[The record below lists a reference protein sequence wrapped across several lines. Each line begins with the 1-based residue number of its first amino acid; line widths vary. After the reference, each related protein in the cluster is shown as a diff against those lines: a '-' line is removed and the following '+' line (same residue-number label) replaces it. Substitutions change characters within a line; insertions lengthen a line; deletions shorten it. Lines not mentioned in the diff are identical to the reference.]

1 MGKSLYI
8 LCFRKLAIRPL
19 FVSQQMAVAALAN
32 LCECLNFFKL
42 FYLFYLI
49 IIFFFFQCFTR
60 FIILVAVRKK
70 ICSDLWLR

>member
-49 IIFFFFQCFTR
+49 IIFFSFNVLHVLSFW
-60 FIILVAVRKK
+60 LLYEKK
-70 ICSDLWLR
+70 FVPIYG